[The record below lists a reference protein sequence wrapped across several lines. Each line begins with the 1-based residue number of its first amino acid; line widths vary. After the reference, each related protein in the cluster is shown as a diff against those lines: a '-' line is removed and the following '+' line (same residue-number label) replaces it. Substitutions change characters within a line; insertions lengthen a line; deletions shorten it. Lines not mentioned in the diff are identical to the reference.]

1 MLQGFQVFDADAHGS
16 INPRMW
22 EDLPEQYRPRRPRPV
37 IVHDDAGLKN
47 FNAGWLIEG
56 SLEPH
61 ALGPGA
67 QQANTPRNV
76 LAEFGANSEREY
88 CSIGSMTLNDPQARL
103 RDMDRMGFDAQMLFP
118 STLYAHMTA
127 DPGFEAALFR
137 AYNCYLAAQCA
148 QAPKRLKWSGLL
160 PLRDQRQAFEAIE
173 EMHGLGARAAVVFGS
188 AGERMLSD
196 PAFLPI
202 WDEFAHARLPLCVHM
217 GMSYPPLAQL
227 GRSIYDGHI
236 LGMSLP
242 AQLAFM
248 AIVGHRMLDRYPDL
262 KVAFLE
268 FGAEWIFYMVS
279 RMDHYLPLDRG
290 AHPMGLSMPNAADL
304 PRQSIRDY
312 VKSGRVFIAAEAD
325 DRMLSQLFD
334 LIGEEQVLFSSD
346 FPHGEGRENAAL
358 EILERKD
365 LSETQKQKLLYHNT
379 VRLFGE
385 P

>member
-1 MLQGFQVFDADAHGS
+1 MLQGFRVFDADAHGS

-22 EDLPEQYRPRRPRPV
+22 EHLPEQYRARRPRPV
-37 IVHDDAGLKN
+37 TIHDGDGLGN

-76 LAEFGANSEREY
+76 LAEFGATTEREH

-103 RDMDRMGFDAQMLFP
+103 RDMDRMGLDAQMLFP

-137 AYNCYLAAQCA
+137 AYNRYLGAQCQ

-160 PLRDQRQAFEAIE
+160 PLRDQRQAFEALE
-173 EMHGLGARAAVVFGS
+173 EMQRLGARAAVVFGT
-188 AGERMLSD
+188 AGDRMLSE
-196 PAFLPI
+196 PSFLPI
-202 WDEFAHARLPLCVHM
+202 WDEFARARLPLCVHM

-227 GRSIYDGHI
+227 GQSIYDGHVI
-236 LGMSLP
+236 GMSLP

-290 AHPMGLSMPNAADL
+290 AHPFGLSMPNAAQL
-304 PRQSIRDY
+304 PRESIRDY
-312 VKSGRVFIAAEAD
+312 VQSGRIFIAAEAD
-325 DRMLSQLFD
+325 DSMLHNLFG
-334 LIGEEQVLFSSD
+334 LIGEDHVLFSSD

-358 EILERKD
+358 EILERSD
-365 LSETQKQKLLYHNT
+365 LSETQKRKLLYDNT

>member
-1 MLQGFQVFDADAHGS
+1 MLNGFRIFDADAHGS
-16 INPRMW
+16 ISPVMW
-22 EDLPEQYRPRRPRPV
+22 RDLPEPYRARRPRPV
-37 IVHDDAGLKN
+37 TVFDDLGLGN
-47 FNAGWLIEG
+47 YNAGWLIEG

-67 QQANTPRNV
+67 QQANTPKNV
-76 LAEFGANSEREY
+76 LAEFGADAKREH
-88 CSIGSMTLNDPQARL
+88 CSLGSMTLADPQARL
-103 RDMDRMGFDAQMLFP
+103 NDMDRMGFDAQMLFP

-137 AYNCYLAAQCA
+137 AYNRYVARQCA
-148 QAPKRLKWSGLL
+148 AAPKRLKWSGLL
-160 PLRDQRQAFEAIE
+160 PLRDPRQALAALE
-173 EMHGLGARAAVVFGS
+173 EMQNLGARAAVVFGT

-196 PAFLPI
+196 PSFLPV
-202 WDEFAHARLPLCVHM
+202 WDEFARTNLPLCVHM

-236 LGMSLP
+236 IGMSLP

-248 AIVGHRMLDRYPDL
+248 AIVGHGMLDRYPEL

-290 AHPMGLSMPNAADL
+290 AHMWGMSMPNAGDL
-304 PRQSIRDY
+304 PRASVREY
-312 VKSGRVFIAAEAD
+312 VKSGRIFLAAEAD
-325 DRMLSQLFD
+325 DRMLELLFD

-358 EILERKD
+358 EILERGD
-365 LSETQKQKLLYHNT
+365 LTEDQKKNLLYDNT
-379 VRLFGE
+379 VRFFGE

>member
-1 MLQGFQVFDADAHGS
+1 MLNGYRVFDADAHGS
-16 INPRMW
+16 INPGMW
-22 EDLPEQYRPRRPRPV
+22 GDLPEPYRARRPRPV
-37 IVHDDAGLKN
+37 TIHDDSGLAN
-47 FNAGWLIEG
+47 YNAGWLIEG
-56 SLEPH
+56 SVEPH

-76 LAEFGANSEREY
+76 LAEFGADTARER
-88 CSIGSMTLNDPQARL
+88 CSLGSMTLSEPKARL
-103 RDMDRMGFDAQMLFP
+103 ADMDRMGLDAQMLFP

-137 AYNCYLAAQCA
+137 AYNRYVARQCES
-148 QAPKRLKWSGLL
+148 APRRLKWSGLL
-160 PLRDQRQAFEAIE
+160 PLRDQRQALEALE
-173 EMHGLGARAAVVFGS
+173 EMQRLGARAAVVFGT

-196 PAFLPI
+196 PIFTPV
-202 WDEFAHARLPLCVHM
+202 WDQFTRANLPLCVHM

-236 LGMSLP
+236 IGMSLP

-248 AIVGHRMLDRYPDL
+248 AIVGHGMLDRYSDL

-290 AHPMGLSMPNAADL
+290 AHPFGLSMPNAAIL
-304 PRQSIRDY
+304 PRASVKEY
-312 VKSGRVFIAAEAD
+312 VESGRIFIAAEAD
-325 DRMLSQLFD
+325 DSLLLQLFD
-334 LIGEEQVLFSSD
+334 LIGENQVLFSSD
-346 FPHGEGRENAAL
+346 FPHGEGRDNAAL
-358 EILERKD
+358 EIIERKD
-365 LSETQKQKLLYHNT
+365 LTENQKKKLLFDNT

>member
-1 MLQGFQVFDADAHGS
+1 MLQGFRVFDADAHGS

-22 EDLPEQYRPRRPRPV
+22 EHLPEQYRARRPRPV
-37 IVHDDAGLKN
+37 TIHDGDGLGN

-76 LAEFGANSEREY
+76 LAEFGATTEREH

-103 RDMDRMGFDAQMLFP
+103 RDMDRMGLDAQMLFP

-127 DPGFEAALFR
+127 DVGFEAALFR
-137 AYNCYLAAQCA
+137 AYNRYLGAQCQ
-148 QAPKRLKWSGLL
+148 QALKRLKWSGLL
-160 PLRDQRQAFEAIE
+160 PLRDQRQAFEALE
-173 EMHGLGARAAVVFGS
+173 EMQRLGARAAVVFGT
-188 AGERMLSD
+188 AGDRMLSE
-196 PAFLPI
+196 PSFLPI
-202 WDEFAHARLPLCVHM
+202 WDEFARARLPLCVHM

-227 GRSIYDGHI
+227 GQSIYDGHVI
-236 LGMSLP
+236 GMSLP

-290 AHPMGLSMPNAADL
+290 AHPFGLSMPNAAQL
-304 PRQSIRDY
+304 PRESIRDY
-312 VKSGRVFIAAEAD
+312 VQSGRIFIAAEAD
-325 DRMLSQLFD
+325 DSMLHNLFG
-334 LIGEEQVLFSSD
+334 LIGEDHVLFSSD

-358 EILERKD
+358 EILERSD
-365 LSETQKQKLLYHNT
+365 LSETQKRKLLYDNT

>member
-1 MLQGFQVFDADAHGS
+1 MLQGFRVFDADAHGS
-16 INPRMW
+16 LNPRMW
-22 EDLPEQYRPRRPRPV
+22 EDLPAQYRARRPRPV
-37 IVHDDAGLKN
+37 LIRDHAGLGN
-47 FNAGWLIEG
+47 FNAGWLVEG

-76 LAEFGANSEREY
+76 LADFGANSEREH

-103 RDMDRMGFDAQMLFP
+103 RDLDRMGIDTQMLFP
-118 STLYAHMTA
+118 STLYAHMTT

-137 AYNCYLAAQCA
+137 AYNRYVAAQCA
-148 QAPKRLKWSGLL
+148 QAPTRLKWAGLL
-160 PLRDQRQAFEAIE
+160 PLRDQRQAFAEIE
-173 EMHGLGARAAVVFGS
+173 EMQRLGARAAVVFGT
-188 AGERMLSD
+188 AGEWLLSA
-196 PAFLPI
+196 PSLQPI
-202 WDEFAHARLPLCVHM
+202 WDEFARARLPLCIHM
-217 GMSYPPLAQL
+217 GMSYPPLAQV
-227 GRSIYDGHI
+227 GRSIYDGHVI
-236 LGMSLP
+236 GMSLP

-262 KVAFLE
+262 QVAFLE

-312 VKSGRVFIAAEAD
+312 VKSGRIFIAAEAD
-325 DRMLSQLFD
+325 DAMLRQLFE
-334 LIGEEQVLFSSD
+334 LIGEDQVLFSSD

-358 EILERKD
+358 EILQRND
-365 LSETQKQKLLYHNT
+365 LSKTQKEKLLYHNT

>member
-1 MLQGFQVFDADAHGS
+1 MLQGFRVFDADAHGS

-22 EDLPEQYRPRRPRPV
+22 EHLPEQYRARRPRPAM
-37 IVHDDAGLKN
+37 IHDGDGLGN

-76 LAEFGANSEREY
+76 LAEFGATTEREH

-103 RDMDRMGFDAQMLFP
+103 RDMDRMGLDAQMLFP

-137 AYNCYLAAQCA
+137 AYNRYLGAQCQ
-148 QAPKRLKWSGLL
+148 QAPKRLKWSGIL
-160 PLRDQRQAFEAIE
+160 PLRDQRQAFEALE
-173 EMHGLGARAAVVFGS
+173 EMQRLGARAAVVFGT

-196 PAFLPI
+196 PSFLPI
-202 WDEFAHARLPLCVHM
+202 WDEFARARLPLCVHM

-227 GRSIYDGHI
+227 GQSIYDGHVI
-236 LGMSLP
+236 GMSLP

-290 AHPMGLSMPNAADL
+290 AHPFGLSMPNAAQL
-304 PRQSIRDY
+304 PRESIRDY
-312 VKSGRVFIAAEAD
+312 VQSGRIFIAAEAD
-325 DRMLSQLFD
+325 DSMLHNLFG
-334 LIGEEQVLFSSD
+334 LIGEDHVLFSSD

-358 EILERKD
+358 EILERSD
-365 LSETQKQKLLYHNT
+365 LSETQKRKLLYDNT

>member
-1 MLQGFQVFDADAHGS
+1 MLQGFRVFDADAHGS

-22 EDLPEQYRPRRPRPV
+22 EHLPEQYRARRPRPV
-37 IVHDDAGLKN
+37 TIHDGDGLGN

-76 LAEFGANSEREY
+76 LAEFGATTEREH

-103 RDMDRMGFDAQMLFP
+103 RDMDRMGLDAQMLFP

-137 AYNCYLAAQCA
+137 AYNRYLGAQCQ

-160 PLRDQRQAFEAIE
+160 PLRDQRQAFEALE
-173 EMHGLGARAAVVFGS
+173 EMQRLGARAAVVFGT
-188 AGERMLSD
+188 AGDRMLSE
-196 PAFLPI
+196 PSFLPI
-202 WDEFAHARLPLCVHM
+202 WDEFARARLPLCVHM

-227 GRSIYDGHI
+227 GQSIYDGHVI
-236 LGMSLP
+236 GMSLP

-248 AIVGHRMLDRYPDL
+248 AIVGHRMLDRYRDL

-290 AHPMGLSMPNAADL
+290 AHPFGLSMPNAAQL
-304 PRQSIRDY
+304 PRESIRDY
-312 VKSGRVFIAAEAD
+312 VQSGRIFIAAEAD
-325 DRMLSQLFD
+325 DSMLHNLFG
-334 LIGEEQVLFSSD
+334 LIGEDHVLFSSD

-358 EILERKD
+358 EILERSD
-365 LSETQKQKLLYHNT
+365 LSETQKRKLLYDNT

>member
-1 MLQGFQVFDADAHGS
+1 MLQGFRVFDADAHGS

-22 EDLPEQYRPRRPRPV
+22 EHLPEQYRARRPRPV
-37 IVHDDAGLKN
+37 TIHDGDGLGN

-76 LAEFGANSEREY
+76 LAEFGATTEREH

-103 RDMDRMGFDAQMLFP
+103 RDMDRMGLDAQMLFP

-137 AYNCYLAAQCA
+137 AYNRYLGAQCR

-160 PLRDQRQAFEAIE
+160 PLRDQRQAFEALE
-173 EMHGLGARAAVVFGS
+173 EMQRLGARAAVVFGT

-196 PAFLPI
+196 PSFLPI
-202 WDEFAHARLPLCVHM
+202 WDEFARAQLPLCVHM

-227 GRSIYDGHI
+227 GQSIYDGHVI
-236 LGMSLP
+236 GMSLP

-262 KVAFLE
+262 EVAFLE

-290 AHPMGLSMPNAADL
+290 AHPFGLSMPNAAQL
-304 PRQSIRDY
+304 PRESIRDY
-312 VKSGRVFIAAEAD
+312 VKSGRIFIAAEAD
-325 DRMLSQLFD
+325 DSMLHSFFE
-334 LIGEEQVLFSSD
+334 LIGEDHVLFSSD

-358 EILERKD
+358 EIIERKD
-365 LSETQKQKLLYHNT
+365 LSETQKQKLLYDNT

-385 P
+385 L

>member
-1 MLQGFQVFDADAHGS
+1 MLNGYRVFDADAHGS
-16 INPRMW
+16 INPGMW
-22 EDLPEQYRPRRPRPV
+22 GDLPEPYRARRPRPV
-37 IVHDDAGLKN
+37 TIHDDSGLAN
-47 FNAGWLIEG
+47 YNAGWLIEG
-56 SLEPH
+56 SVEPH

-76 LAEFGANSEREY
+76 LAEFGADTARER
-88 CSIGSMTLNDPQARL
+88 CSLGSMTLSEPKARL
-103 RDMDRMGFDAQMLFP
+103 ADMDRMGLDAQMLFP

-137 AYNCYLAAQCA
+137 AYNRYVARQCES
-148 QAPKRLKWSGLL
+148 APRRLKWSGLL
-160 PLRDQRQAFEAIE
+160 PLRDQRQALEALE
-173 EMHGLGARAAVVFGS
+173 EMQRLGARAAVVFGT

-196 PAFLPI
+196 PIFTPV
-202 WDEFAHARLPLCVHM
+202 WDQFTRANLPLCVHM

-236 LGMSLP
+236 IGMSLP

-248 AIVGHRMLDRYPDL
+248 AIVGHGMLDRYSDL

-290 AHPMGLSMPNAADL
+290 AHPFGLSMPNAAIL
-304 PRQSIRDY
+304 PRASVKEY
-312 VKSGRVFIAAEAD
+312 VESGRIFIAAEAD
-325 DRMLSQLFD
+325 DSLLFQLFD
-334 LIGEEQVLFSSD
+334 LIGENQVLFSSD
-346 FPHGEGRENAAL
+346 FPHGEGRDNAAL
-358 EILERKD
+358 EIIERKD
-365 LSETQKQKLLYHNT
+365 LTENQKKKLLFDNT

>member
-1 MLQGFQVFDADAHGS
+1 MLNGYRVFDADAHGS
-16 INPRMW
+16 INPGMW
-22 EDLPEQYRPRRPRPV
+22 EDLPEPYSARRPRPV
-37 IVHDDAGLKN
+37 TIHDDSGLAN
-47 FNAGWLIEG
+47 YNAGWLIEG
-56 SLEPH
+56 SVEPH

-76 LAEFGANSEREY
+76 LAEFGADTARER
-88 CSIGSMTLNDPQARL
+88 CSLGSMTLSEPKARL
-103 RDMDRMGFDAQMLFP
+103 ADMDSMGLDAQMLFP

-127 DPGFEAALFR
+127 DPDFEAALFR
-137 AYNCYLAAQCA
+137 AYNRYVARQCES
-148 QAPKRLKWSGLL
+148 APQRLKWSGLL
-160 PLRDQRQAFEAIE
+160 PLRDQRQALEALE
-173 EMHGLGARAAVVFGS
+173 EMQRLGARAAVVFGT

-196 PAFLPI
+196 PIFTPV
-202 WDEFAHARLPLCVHM
+202 WDQFTRANLPLCVHM

-236 LGMSLP
+236 IGMSLP

-248 AIVGHRMLDRYPDL
+248 AIVGHGMLDRYSDL

-290 AHPMGLSMPNAADL
+290 AHPFGLSMPNAAIL
-304 PRQSIRDY
+304 PCASVREY
-312 VKSGRVFIAAEAD
+312 VESGRIFIAAEAD
-325 DRMLSQLFD
+325 DSLLLQLFD
-334 LIGEEQVLFSSD
+334 LIGENQVLFSSD
-346 FPHGEGRENAAL
+346 FPHGEGRDNAAL
-358 EILERKD
+358 EIIERKD
-365 LSETQKQKLLYHNT
+365 LTENQKKKLLFDNT

>member
-1 MLQGFQVFDADAHGS
+1 MLQGFRIFDADAHGS
-16 INPRMW
+16 INPGMW
-22 EDLPEQYRPRRPRPV
+22 QDLPAQFRTRRPRPV
-37 IVHDDAGLKN
+37 TIHDEAGLGN
-47 FNAGWLIEG
+47 FNAAWLIEG

-67 QQANTPRNV
+67 QQANIPRNV
-76 LAEFGANSEREY
+76 LAEFGANTEREH
-88 CSIGSMTLNDPQARL
+88 CSIGSMTLRDPAARVC
-103 RDMDRMGFDAQMLFP
+103 DMDRMGIDAQMLFP

-127 DPGFEAALFR
+127 DPEFEAALFR
-137 AYNCYLAAQCA
+137 AYNRYVAARCSH
-148 QAPKRLKWSGLL
+148 APKRLKWSGLL
-160 PLRDQRQAFEAIE
+160 PLRAERQAFEAIE
-173 EMHGLGARAAVVFGS
+173 EMQRLGARAAVVFGTV
-188 AGERMLSD
+188 GERMLSD
-196 PAFLPI
+196 PSFLPI
-202 WDEFAHARLPLCVHM
+202 WEQFARARLPLCVHM

-236 LGMSLP
+236 IGMSLP

-248 AIVGHRMLDRYPDL
+248 AIVGHRMLDRYPEL

-304 PRQSIRDY
+304 PRQDIRNY
-312 VKSGRVFIAAEAD
+312 VKSGRIFIAAEAD
-325 DRMLSQLFD
+325 DRMLAELFE
-334 LIGEEQVLFSSD
+334 LIGEDHVLFSSD
-346 FPHGEGRENAAL
+346 FPHGEGRENAAM

-365 LSETQKQKLLYHNT
+365 LSAAQKQKLLYDNT